1 MLRQALEEIEKEKI
15 LGVVLNGV
23 EMQKY
28 KYYQR
33 YYGEYYHKK
42 FRVNILYAADAVVP

>member
-1 MLRQALEEIEKEKI
+1 MLRQATEEVGEEKI

-23 EMQKY
+23 IPENQ

-33 YYGEYYHKK
+33 YYGKYYRK
-42 FRVNILYAADAVVP
+42 VAQEEPTA

>member
-1 MLRQALEEIEKEKI
+1 MLRQALDEIEKDKVM
-15 LGVVLNGV
+15 GVVLNGV
-23 EMQKY
+23 EMKKY

-42 FRVNILYAADAVVP
+42 SG